1 MIQEFSKMTDSDK
14 LFWETQIKKHLET
27 GILEEPTTEYNEFG
41 LKFSPN
47 HLKQISISLIFLPV
61 EYMAK
66 YVDQVTK
73 QNVDSGNCNTYKVE
87 QFVDTS
93 KPIDFDCMNAT
104 SIGNLAYVYLN
115 MNEETEKQK
124 FKDLLD
130 KIFIE
135 WHQHIYLSL
144 VEFGAEHNN

>member
-14 LFWETQIKKHLET
+14 LFWETQIKNHLLI

-47 HLKQISISLIFLPV
+47 HLKQISISLIFFPV

-66 YVDQVTK
+66 YVDVITK
-73 QNVDSGNCNTYKVE
+73 ENVDSGNCNYYVE
-87 QFVDTS
+87 QFVDMNQ
-93 KPIDFDCMNAT
+93 PIQFESINAT

-115 MNEETEKQK
+115 MKEEIEKQK

-130 KIFIE
+130 KIFNE
-135 WHQHIYLSL
+135 WKRHICTW
-144 VEFGAEHNN
+144 